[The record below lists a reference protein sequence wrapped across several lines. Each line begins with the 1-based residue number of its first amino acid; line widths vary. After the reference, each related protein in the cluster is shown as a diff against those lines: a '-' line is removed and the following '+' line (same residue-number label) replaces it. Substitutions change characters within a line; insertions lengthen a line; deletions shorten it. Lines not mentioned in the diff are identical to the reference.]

1 MPALPVPTPT
11 EDATDAREQA
21 AARLERLARRI
32 RECTTT
38 DVAIL
43 EEVYAEI
50 TRLNVRVRSR
60 LFEA

>member
-1 MPALPVPTPT
+1 MSTMIQT
-11 EDATDAREQA
+11 STDEATDAREQTA
-21 AARLERLARRI
+21 QRLERLARRI

-43 EEVYAEI
+43 DDVYAEI
-50 TRLNVRVRSR
+50 IKLNVKVRSR

>member
-1 MPALPVPTPT
+1 MSTTTQTPT
-11 EDATDAREQA
+11 DDATDAREQI

-32 RECTTT
+32 RACTTT

-50 TRLNVRVRSR
+50 LTMNVRVRSR